1 MKHNKHSL
9 TFLAGQHIVHLFT
22 EYLSTDLLFHNFH
35 HTAHVVQGVRAICKH
50 ANIHKGKKE
59 ILLLAAWFHDSG
71 FIRCYEGHEV
81 ESQNLAREF
90 LEKHEYPESKIE
102 QVLGCIAATKMPQT
116 PKGVLEQIMCDADLF
131 HLSLPEYFYLQKLL
145 LEEWRKV
152 KGKESTYLEWIEENL
167 DFLTN
172 HTYFTTYGQ
181 IVLQKGKDWN
191 IEKHKQLLA
200 EQAGSK
206 MEK

>member
-1 MKHNKHSL
+1 MKRNKHSL

-22 EYLSTDLLFHNFH
+22 EHLSTDLLFHNFH
-35 HTAHVVQGVRAICKH
+35 HTAHVVQGVREICKH
-50 ANIHKGKKE
+50 AFIQRSKKE

-71 FIRCYEGHEV
+71 FIRTYEGHEV

-90 LEKHEYPESKIE
+90 LEKHQYPEKKIVK
-102 QVLGCIAATKMPQT
+102 VLDCIAATKMPQS
-116 PKGVLEQIMCDADLF
+116 PKDLLEEIICDADLY

-167 DFLTN
+167 DFLTK
-172 HTYFTTYGQ
+172 HTYFTQYGQ
-181 IVLQKGKDWN
+181 HVLQKGKEWN
-191 IEKHKQLLA
+191 IEKHKQLLT
-200 EQAGSK
+200 EQAGITN
-206 MEK
+206 E